1 MADKRLFFALWPD
14 GRQRDRLRDF
24 ISPLV
29 KLVEG
34 RAIDRRKWHVTLAFI
49 GDFPEERIP
58 ELQKRVADIEVEPF
72 HLTFDR
78 VEFWARPRIASLTAA
93 TVPAELRQLV
103 DELTAALTD
112 LGIKT
117 ENRTYRPHITV
128 ARNAR
133 PFETQRLSQRS
144 VTEWSSFDL
153 VESVPGPGGGYEVLN
168 L

>member
-14 GRQRDRLRDF
+14 ARQRDRLRDF
-24 ISPLV
+24 ISPLAG
-29 KLVEG
+29 LVEG

-58 ELQKRVADIEVEPF
+58 ELQKRVASIEVEPF
-72 HLTFDR
+72 RLIFDR

-103 DELTAALTD
+103 DELSAALTD
-112 LGIKT
+112 LGVRT

-128 ARNAR
+128 ARNVR
-133 PFETQRLSQRS
+133 PFETQRLAQRS
-144 VTEWSSFDL
+144 VTEWSGFEL
-153 VESVPGPGGGYEVLN
+153 VESVPGPGGGYQVLN